1 MKKGNVINLIKYY
14 SENNDLAFRNEAYE
28 IAKDFD
34 KTGDYQ
40 LAEYIMGLLSD
51 VNTFIPQIDENKL
64 VFLKKLEINDEP
76 LPLPDEINS
85 RLGETAKNISKLFD
99 EINTLPSPE
108 KVIILFDEIDS
119 IALDRTNSKD
129 IREMGR
135 ATTAVL
141 KGLDNL
147 NQKILLIATTNLFSY
162 FDKALVRR
170 FDSVIDFNRYSREDL
185 MDISEIILNYYL
197 SKFKFAGK
205 NIRLFRKIIS
215 LIKEIPYPGDLKNI
229 IKTSIAFSSPNDEY
243 DYLKRLYSSLVGN
256 KDLKTMQLQGFTVR
270 EIEILTGISKSQ
282 VSRELKE

>member
-76 LPLPDEINS
+76 LPLPDEIKKDVIGIVNAVGHNIGINKFLFQGAPGTGKTETVKQLARILDRNLFAVDFAYIIDS

-99 EINTLPSPE
+99 EINSLPSPE

-147 NQKILLIATTNLFSY
+147 NQKILLIATTNLFSH
-162 FDKALVRR
+162 
-170 FDSVIDFNRYSREDL
+170 
-185 MDISEIILNYYL
+185 
-197 SKFKFAGK
+197 
-205 NIRLFRKIIS
+205 
-215 LIKEIPYPGDLKNI
+215 LIKHW
-229 IKTSIAFSSPNDEY
+229 
-243 DYLKRLYSSLVGN
+243 
-256 KDLKTMQLQGFTVR
+256 
-270 EIEILTGISKSQ
+270 
-282 VSRELKE
+282 